1 MNRNRKRNRRRLVV
15 LAAAALAAGPRIVL
29 SQAAVVPVRIGML
42 SGGNLQETPDWDAFY
57 ERMRSLGYVEG
68 QGVVYERRA
77 ANGEPGRLP
86 QLARELVA
94 AGPRLIVTTGGTEVL
109 AARQATSTIPIVMM
123 FGGDPVATGLA
134 KTLARPGGNVTG
146 MTRFIPGFVEKA
158 LESLSQAVPSAR
170 RIGVLAN
177 ASAPTY
183 GSRGAELAQAAG
195 RLGLTLLPVAAA
207 GRPDELP
214 AAFAKLEA
222 QRPDALFVQ
231 SDVLFF
237 ISRREVVAFAA
248 RARLPAIYSFTEDV
262 EAGGLM
268 AFTVEWRQL
277 YERAPVFIDKILKGA
292 SPAEIPIEQPTRAG
306 LWVNLKA
313 ARALGITIPQ
323 QVLLRAERVIE

>member
-1 MNRNRKRNRRRLVV
+1 MKHGSRRLISFG
-15 LAAAALAAGPRIVL
+15 AAAFVAWPRLVL
-29 SQAAVVPVRIGML
+29 SQAAALPVRIGML
-42 SGGNLQETPDWDAFY
+42 SGGNLQGTPDWDAFY

-77 ANGEPGRLP
+77 ANGEPLRLP
-86 QLARELVA
+86 QFARELVA
-94 AGPRLIVTTGGTEVL
+94 AGPRLIVTTGSAEAQ
-109 AARQATSTIPIVMM
+109 AARQATCTIPIVMM
-123 FGGDPVATGLA
+123 FGSDPVAAGLA
-134 KTLARPGGNVTG
+134 SSLARPGGNVTG
-146 MTRFIPGFVEKA
+146 ITRFIPGFVEKA

-177 ASAPTY
+177 VSTLNY
-183 GSRGAELAQAAG
+183 GTRGAELAQAAG
-195 RLGLTLLPVAAA
+195 RLGLTLLLVAAA

-231 SDVLFF
+231 SDVVFF

-277 YERAPVFIDKILKGA
+277 YERAPVFIEKILKGA

-306 LWVNLKA
+306 LWVNLET

>member
-1 MNRNRKRNRRRLVV
+1 MKHGSRRLISFG
-15 LAAAALAAGPRIVL
+15 AAAFVAWPRLVL
-29 SQAAVVPVRIGML
+29 SQAVVRPVRIGML
-42 SGGNLQETPDWDAFY
+42 SGGNVQGSPDWDAFY
-57 ERMRSLGYVEG
+57 ERMRSLGYEEG
-68 QGVVYERRA
+68 RDVVYERRA
-77 ANGEPGRLP
+77 ANGEPSRLP

-94 AGPRLIVTTGGTEVL
+94 AGPRLIVTTGSSEVL

-123 FGGDPVATGLA
+123 YGSDPVAAGLA
-134 KTLARPGGNVTG
+134 SSLARPGGNVTG
-146 MTRFIPGFVEKA
+146 ITRFIPGFVEKA
-158 LESLSQAVPSAR
+158 LELLSQAVPAAR

-177 ASAPTY
+177 ASAPAY

-222 QRPDALFVQ
+222 QRPDALFVL
-231 SDVLFF
+231 SDVLFYV
-237 ISRREVVAFAA
+237 SRREVVAFAA